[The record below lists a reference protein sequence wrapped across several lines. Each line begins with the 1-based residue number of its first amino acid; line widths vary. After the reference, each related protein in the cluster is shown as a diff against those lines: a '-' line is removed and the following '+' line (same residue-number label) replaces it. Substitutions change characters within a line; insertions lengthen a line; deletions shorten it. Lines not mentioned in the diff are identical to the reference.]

1 MIYKFQKYSG
11 IASRHTCPNC
21 GRKHCFTLYVDED
34 NRPIHE
40 TVGRCDHESSC
51 GYHYTPKQFFR
62 DHPEL
67 RPESSNRLAIKPTQQ
82 NKPDKVWWIPMK
94 YVDKSVRFDIDSQFT
109 AFLQTILDPFIVE
122 GLIDEYRL
130 GVTKSRE
137 VIFFQIDAQGR
148 CRTGKI
154 MMYDPATGHRI
165 KDEDMP
171 GRITWGHSRLKWRLP
186 KSWTPTQCLFGE
198 HLLAK
203 HPDAK
208 VALVESEKT
217 AVIAAGILP
226 KYIWLATGGKSQF
239 NARLSVLKGRTI
251 IAFPDVDGYDLWRR
265 NAAEMPELQ
274 ITVSDLLERVATPE
288 DRKNH
293 IDIADLLI
301 REMLNP
307 VPREPS
313 LEEIVSGLPEE
324 AKWLIEDLGLV
335 AIRADVGEVKGQYSG
350 KS

>member
-1 MIYKFQKYSG
+1 MKYKFQKYSG
-11 IASRHTCPNC
+11 ISSRHTCPNC
-21 GRKHCFTLYVDED
+21 GRRHCFTLYIDED
-34 NRPIHE
+34 GHPIDE

-62 DHPEL
+62 DHTDLKAEGPK
-67 RPESSNRLAIKPTQQ
+67 RPAPKPVPQRSA
-82 NKPDKVWWIPMK
+82 DKIWWIPMK
-94 YVDKSVRFDIDSQFT
+94 YVERSVRFNIDSQFT
-109 AFLQTILDPFIVE
+109 TFLQTILDPLIIE

-130 GVTKSRE
+130 GVTKDRE
-137 VIFFQIDAQGR
+137 VIFFQIDAQSR

-154 MMYDPATGHRI
+154 MMYNPVTGHRI
-165 KDEDMP
+165 KDENMP
-171 GRITWGHSRLKWRLP
+171 GRITWVHSRLKWRLP
-186 KSWTPTQCLFGE
+186 KNWMLTQCLFGE

-265 NAAEMPELQ
+265 KAAEMPELQ

-307 VPREPS
+307 TPREPS
-313 LEEIVSGLPEE
+313 LEDIVAGLPDG
-324 AKWLIEDLGLV
+324 AKRLIEELGLV
-335 AIRADVGEVKGQYSG
+335 TIALEVIR
-350 KS
+350 